1 MPPPGHGP
9 PPPGPQG
16 PPAPHVN
23 PAFFQQQAGPP
34 PHQPHPQTGP
44 PPQGPPHGPPG
55 HGPPHGY
62 GPPATTRVSQYTLTS
77 ITTTIY
83 FKQFYVSFFNFDKL
97 ISCLIC
103 IFNYCFLLYYFEI
116 K

>member
-23 PAFFQQQAGPP
+23 PAFFQQQAGPQA
-34 PHQPHPQTGP
+34 HQPHPQAGP
-44 PPQGPPHGPPG
+44 PPPGPPHGPPG

-62 GPPATTRVSQYTLTS
+62 GPPAATRVGLSDLSMAGVNHFFQQHIRKDTHVMS
-77 ITTTIY
+77 
-83 FKQFYVSFFNFDKL
+83 SFFTMVQ
-97 ISCLIC
+97 
-103 IFNYCFLLYYFEI
+103 
-116 K
+116 